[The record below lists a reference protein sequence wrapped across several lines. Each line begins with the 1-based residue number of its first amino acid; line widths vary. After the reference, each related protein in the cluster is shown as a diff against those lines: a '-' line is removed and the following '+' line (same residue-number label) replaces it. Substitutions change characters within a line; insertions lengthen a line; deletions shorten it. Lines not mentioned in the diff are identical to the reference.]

1 MFILNQKYNN
11 VQNINDGVN
20 KSNYFLSK
28 KLKITFDNKDIR
40 NRKCCNTALGSNN
53 NNNSNNQQKCSYLCN
68 NNNNFPL
75 LIGGCSND
83 NSKEKQ
89 ILIEESE
96 NKMNR
101 VMHQQCQYVPN
112 SNNYT
117 DNSLNNVKN
126 NDNNYSNISKQS
138 DTASNNQSE
147 SKKKR
152 SRVIYCHVCCQY
164 KPRSTRA
171 RFQVC
176 QHIACYDCVRL
187 ALIIQQ
193 KYGLK
198 AHCPF
203 CKVELDWNKVKPFIV
218 LFRQKSDDNNH
229 DVNIKNNSGN
239 NYSDNNNCNN
249 FSTLNEGETISNDLI
264 VQAFEYSGISKE
276 KILNN
281 FFSFNIQN
289 HQMLFELGSKTNND
303 VKYLNWNTNIDYTT
317 RNIKCNDDYNTSQ
330 QFGFEYNGNNNNDMF
345 ININLSDNI
354 SHNLSPLHSNSK
366 IYPINNS
373 ISTNYSLLKQNFIDF
388 NENSSFCKIINNSTT
403 ISMMEN
409 HLLLNG
415 HKTLQYN
422 TVNHNCSSNIISN
435 NSLKSNCLDS
445 KVSCLLKSNL
455 NIFNQTYDED
465 NNNINNENG
474 DNDLNKNSIDCINR
488 GFACGLFN
496 PSIPT
501 DGGIVIMTN
510 NCNIDNVKM
519 ENQSEVQSTSCSSS
533 PSILSSS
540 SSSIGFCCS
549 NDYSNYLMHTS
560 DDFSTL
566 SSSLSSLSSLS
577 SSISNIGL
585 DNHEN
590 INSYIT
596 SDKLVGIDAYGISDN
611 EEENQIGDWVM
622 TSTPYLSMRD
632 ILSDWRTSTF
642 MLDNGNR
649 SDMVLCSI

>member
-11 VQNINDGVN
+11 VQSINDGLN

-28 KLKITFDNKDIR
+28 KLKLTFDNKDIR

-53 NNNSNNQQKCSYLCN
+53 NSNNPQKCSYLYN

-83 NSKEKQ
+83 YSKEKQ

-112 SNNYT
+112 RNNYI

-126 NDNNYSNISKQS
+126 NNNNDNNYINISKQS

-239 NYSDNNNCNN
+239 NYSDNNNNNCNN
-249 FSTLNEGETISNDLI
+249 FSTLNENETISNDLI

-276 KILNN
+276 KILTN

-289 HQMLFELGSKTNND
+289 HQMLFELGSKINND
-303 VKYLNWNTNIDYTT
+303 VKYLNWNTNIDYT
-317 RNIKCNDDYNTSQ
+317 NDCYNTSQ
-330 QFGFEYNGNNNNDMF
+330 QFGFEYNSNNTNNNNNDMF
-345 ININLSDNI
+345 MNINLSDNI
-354 SHNLSPLHSNSK
+354 SHNLSPAPSNSK

-373 ISTNYSLLKQNFIDF
+373 MSTNYSLLKQNSKDF
-388 NENSSFCKIINNSTT
+388 NENSSFCKIINNNTT

-409 HLLLNG
+409 HLLNG
-415 HKTLQYN
+415 HKALQYN
-422 TVNHNCSSNIISN
+422 IVNQYCSSNTVSN

-455 NIFNQTYDED
+455 NIFNQSYDEA

-474 DNDLNKNSIDCINR
+474 DNDLKNNSIDCINR

-533 PSILSSS
+533 SSILSSS

-585 DNHEN
+585 NNHEK
-590 INSYIT
+590 INSYTT

-611 EEENQIGDWVM
+611 GEENQIGDWVM

-632 ILSDWRTSTF
+632 ILSDWRTTTF

-649 SDMVLCSI
+649 SDMVLCSM